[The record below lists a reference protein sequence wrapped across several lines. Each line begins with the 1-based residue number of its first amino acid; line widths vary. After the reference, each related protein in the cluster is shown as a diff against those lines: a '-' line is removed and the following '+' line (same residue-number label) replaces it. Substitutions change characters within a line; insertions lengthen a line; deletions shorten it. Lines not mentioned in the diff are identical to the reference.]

1 MNLNDAQVGQL
12 ASTIFDSLAA
22 VGWSEGKRRAAIAN
36 GIRAWD
42 ESVTLARQ
50 RAEDALEGVSWAI
63 TYLGETLDVLPT
75 EAEARDTRRR
85 LITDIFLNKV
95 PDFLTGDDFE
105 DLTDAYDQIRITT
118 IRKRLIDAQTWTG
131 R

>member
-50 RAEDALEGVSWAI
+50 RAEEAIAGVSWAI
-63 TYLGETLDVLPT
+63 TYIGETLDILPT
-75 EAEARDTRRR
+75 EAEAHDTRRK
-85 LITDIFLNKV
+85 LISDIFGNKV

-105 DLTDAYDQIRITT
+105 DVDDAYDQIRIST
-118 IRKRLIDAQTWTG
+118 IKVD
-131 R
+131 